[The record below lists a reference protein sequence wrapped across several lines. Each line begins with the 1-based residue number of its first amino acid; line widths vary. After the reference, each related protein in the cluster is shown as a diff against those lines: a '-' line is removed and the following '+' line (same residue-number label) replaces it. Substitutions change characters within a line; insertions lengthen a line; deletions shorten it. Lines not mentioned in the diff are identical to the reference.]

1 MTALG
6 NMLAYM
12 ATLMLCLWIPG
23 CYSASKNKP
32 HSHQGMLQPYDGK
45 HISYTLTPEQNKKL
59 NAGEPVVINQRN
71 GKSGRGIVIQDI
83 QAPPHVCIDRIS
95 DLRNYHK
102 MVPNVK
108 NIDIYEENTYPNGTT
123 KVGAMFK
130 VGVSLVTFGYYLRLT
145 YEPKY
150 VTYTWTLD
158 YQYNSDFDDN
168 TGHWQAMTHPTKPGW
183 TRVLY
188 STEVKLFSWIPEFVV
203 TFLTKTALIEST
215 VWVKRESEKQAKADP
230 SCNEV
235 KQIDLSACF
244 IELEDGGA
252 RYDTHCSESAVQ
264 KMIEEET
271 KAAEKAEGEE
281 L

>member
-1 MTALG
+1 MMSQLFASGLVFV
-6 NMLAYM
+6 MCCFLVV
-12 ATLMLCLWIPG
+12 PG
-23 CYSASKNKP
+23 CHAASKNKP
-32 HSHQGMLQPYDGK
+32 HSHQGQLKPYDGH
-45 HISYTLTPEQNKKL
+45 HIPYTLTAEQNKKL
-59 NAGEPVVINQRN
+59 NAGEPVVINQRD

-83 QAPPHVCIDRIS
+83 NAPPHVCIDRIS

-102 MVPNVK
+102 MVPNLKSV
-108 NIDIYEENTYPNGTT
+108 DIYEENTYPNGTV

-130 VGVSLVTFGYYLRLT
+130 VGVSLVTFGYYLKLT

-150 VTYTWTLD
+150 VSYTWTLD
-158 YQYNSDFDDN
+158 YQYSSDFDDN
-168 TGHWQAMTHPTKPGW
+168 TGHWQAMTHPTKPGY

-230 SCNEV
+230 TCVSV
-235 KQIDLSACF
+235 AQIDLSACF
-244 IELEDGGA
+244 IELPDGSA
-252 RYDTHCSESAVQ
+252 RYETHCSEEAVQ
-264 KMIEEET
+264 KMMDD
-271 KAAEKAEGEE
+271 EKLAGEQKEE